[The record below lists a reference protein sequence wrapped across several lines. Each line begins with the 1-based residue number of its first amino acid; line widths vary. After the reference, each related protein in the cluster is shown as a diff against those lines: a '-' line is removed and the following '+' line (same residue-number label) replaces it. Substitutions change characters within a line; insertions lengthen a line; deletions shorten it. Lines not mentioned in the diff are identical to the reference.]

1 MKTDTARGLTVLCVL
16 VTAFS
21 GIILFA
27 LGHSGISLVVMV
39 IGVFTSAIFSMQ
51 TKEAKPR

>member
-1 MKTDTARGLTVLCVL
+1 MKTDTARGLTVLCAL

-21 GIILFA
+21 GISLFA

-51 TKEAKPR
+51 TKETRP